1 MYKTSLSLFGLLGI
15 GLIALGLLYLSAE
28 QFMPYHS
35 QAVAADWVDLE
46 PGFRGL
52 ILGLIKGLGAG
63 AFIAG
68 AATIFMVVASLNE
81 GPRPFLLLMPLV
93 AIGYSTLL
101 GYATYT
107 VQTSTPSNPP
117 LLLNVL
123 AIAAAILASVL
134 LLLSQRNQSE

>member
-1 MYKTSLSLFGLLGI
+1 MFRFSLSLFGLLGI
-15 GLIALGLLYLSAE
+15 GLIVLGFIYLSAE

-35 QAVAADWVDLE
+35 QAVAADWADLE

-63 AFIAG
+63 ALIAG
-68 AATIFMVVASLNE
+68 AATIFMAVASLNK
-81 GPRPFLLLMPLV
+81 GPRPFLFLMPLV

-101 GYATYT
+101 GYVTYT
-107 VQTSTPSNPP
+107 VQTSTPANPP
-117 LLLNVL
+117 LLLNAT

-134 LLLSQRNQSE
+134 LVLSRRNQSE